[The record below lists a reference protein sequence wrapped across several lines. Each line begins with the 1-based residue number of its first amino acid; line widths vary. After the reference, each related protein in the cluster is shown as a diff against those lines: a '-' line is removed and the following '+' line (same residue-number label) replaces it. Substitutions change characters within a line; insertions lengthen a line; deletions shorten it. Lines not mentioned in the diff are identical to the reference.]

1 MPDNPRV
8 PPSPSLPV
16 PASPRVSPS
25 PSLRVLLV
33 DDNRLLIEGLSNL
46 LAAHGIEVVG
56 MAKDGLEGIAL
67 ASALKPDLILMDIRM
82 PHCNGLEATRR
93 IKAVQPELKIV
104 MLTTSAEDDDL
115 FESIKSGACGYLIK
129 SMSGAAFIE
138 ALHGLEEGVPPLSP
152 GLAAKL
158 IGEFARQAAG
168 ETGGEGE
175 AGTRRGGEAETGG
188 KGQAQTGE
196 WLTERQTEVLK
207 LVAAGLTYK
216 EVGLR
221 LALSERTVRYHMA
234 EIMERLHLEHRSQV
248 IAYAGKLGL
257 ENREEKN

>member
-1 MPDNPRV
+1 M
-8 PPSPSLPV
+8 
-16 PASPRVSPS
+16 
-25 PSLRVLLV
+25 RVLLV

-46 LAAHGIEVVG
+46 LAAHGIEVAG

-67 ASALKPDLILMDIRM
+67 ARSLKPDLILMDIRM

-93 IKAVQPELKIV
+93 IKAQQPELKIV

-129 SMSGAAFIE
+129 SMSGEAFIE
-138 ALHGLEEGVPPLSP
+138 ALHGLEEGIPPFSP

-158 IGEFARQAAG
+158 LGEFARLSAG
-168 ETGGEGE
+168 ETRRSGDAE
-175 AGTRRGGEAETGG
+175 TRRSSDGEMQEL
-188 KGQAQTGE
+188 
-196 WLTERQTEVLK
+196 LTERQSEVLQ

-216 EVGLR
+216 EIGLK
-221 LALSERTVRYHMA
+221 LALSERTVRYHMS
-234 EIMERLHLEHRSQV
+234 EIMERLHLEHRAQV

-257 ENREEKN
+257 ETDKQ